1 MTEEKQSIRDDYHL
15 EFGGIL
21 HMLAIAKYFTPD
33 VLSVGPSLL
42 RRLFA
47 SG

>member
-1 MTEEKQSIRDDYHL
+1 MTEGKQGIRDDYLL

-21 HMLAIAKYFTPD
+21 HMLAITKYFTAD